1 MNKAN
6 PSFSEHDVGLT
17 MHTVTQPF
25 AQAWAVLA
33 QVPDPEIPVLSVVE
47 LGVVRSLAF
56 ENNVLVVH
64 MTPTYAGCPAIE
76 TMRDDV
82 MTALQQAGFIARV
95 ELVLSPAWSSA
106 WLGPTAREKL
116 RAYGIAPPH
125 IQPSQPQTSQTPQK
139 SQKPQFHHAL
149 HFQAP
154 QSGTIAC
161 PQCRSR
167 HTEKLSEF
175 GSTAC
180 KALYRCK
187 TCQEPFDY
195 FKPY

>member
-1 MNKAN
+1 MSLLEQAQGVAVQTAAQQL
-6 PSFSEHDVGLT
+6 E
-17 MHTVTQPF
+17 
-25 AQAWAVLA
+25 QAWRILA
-33 QVPDPEIPVLSVVE
+33 EVPDPEIPVLSVVE

-56 ENNVLVVH
+56 ENEVLVVH

-76 TMRDDV
+76 TMRNDV
-82 MTALQQAGFIARV
+82 LTALQQSGFTARV
-95 ELVLSPAWSSA
+95 ELVLNPAWSSA
-106 WLGPTAREKL
+106 CLGETAREKL

-125 IQPSQPQTSQTPQK
+125 VQVVTSNQQLR
-139 SQKPQFHHAL
+139 AL

-154 QSGTIAC
+154 QNGTIAC

-167 HTEKLSEF
+167 YTEKLSEF